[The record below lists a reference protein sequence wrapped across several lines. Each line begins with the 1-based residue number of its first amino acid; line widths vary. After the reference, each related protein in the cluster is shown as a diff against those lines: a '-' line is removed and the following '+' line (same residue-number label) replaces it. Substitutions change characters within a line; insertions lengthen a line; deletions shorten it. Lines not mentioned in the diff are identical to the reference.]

1 MVALFA
7 SLMLGAQSAP
17 SLTFQNNTFIYR
29 NADQITTVYLED
41 PLPNPEFQNEILY
54 YESEVGT
61 IVFDRRGLG
70 VPINGLLQ
78 FTKLPFVFRSDRIFP
93 ESQRESILRGI
104 ESGDYKQDPAGL
116 SGFAVH
122 EGYPIFIVRFETGE
136 NAPWFD
142 AVIRLDID
150 AKPPRS
156 EVLGKLR
163 GTALGGSAIRDRV
176 VHSGDEL
183 KFVSR
188 TNEGWGIETFNLR
201 TLRSDFVRLGSN
213 IDDGH
218 IGPSARFGWTQTR
231 TSYGTRVIGFIDV
244 ARARHE
250 EVSEIRGNLVHF
262 EPPYYLKYATGNE
275 ATIIDLSTGAK
286 VPTSRESRMA
296 SIENGLLVYSPPN
309 TPRHAILY
317 RNGDF
322 WIMAR
327 WSRPSTSQ

>member
-17 SLTFQNNTFIYR
+17 SLTYQNNTFIYR
-29 NADQITTVYLED
+29 NNDQVTTVFLDD
-41 PLPNPEFQNEILY
+41 PLPNPEFQSDILY

-70 VPINGLLQ
+70 VPMNGMLQ
-78 FTKLPFVFRSDRIFP
+78 FTKLPFVFRSDRVFP
-93 ESQRESILRGI
+93 ESQWEAVQQGI
-104 ESGDYKQDPAGL
+104 EAGEYKQDPAGL

-122 EGYPIFIVRFETGE
+122 EGIPIFIVRFETGE
-136 NAPWFD
+136 DNPWFD
-142 AVIRLDID
+142 VVVRLNID
-150 AKPPRS
+150 TNPPRS

-163 GTALGGSAIRDRV
+163 GTVFGSSLVRDRV
-176 VHSGDEL
+176 VHTGDEL
-183 KFVSR
+183 KLLSR
-188 TNEGWGIETFNLR
+188 TTEGWGIETFNLR
-201 TLRSDFVRLGSN
+201 TRRSDFNRLGSH
-213 IDDGH
+213 IEDGH
-218 IGPSARFGWTQTR
+218 IDPTARYGWTQTR

-244 ARARHE
+244 ARGRHE

-262 EPPYYLKYATGNE
+262 EAPYYLKYASGNE

-286 VPTSRESRMA
+286 VPTSRESRLA
-296 SIENGLLVYSPPN
+296 SVENGLLVYSPPN
-309 TPRHAILY
+309 NPRHAILY

-327 WSRPSTSQ
+327 WSRPSTTQ